1 MKVYQPFRGIGFNLP
16 FKKDKTMIFQSIAG
30 LLIFAAIAWSM
41 SENRKQAKLKI
52 AVIGIV
58 LQLLVGL
65 ILLKLP
71 LFRDFF
77 LLLNRAVLSLEEATA
92 AGTSFVFG
100 YLGGGDM
107 PFAEKFPGASFI
119 LAFRALPLVL
129 LMSALSALLFYWK
142 ILPVVVKAFSWALQ
156 RTMGLGG
163 TEGVGVSANIFVGM
177 VESPLFIRPY
187 LKTMTRSEIF
197 TLMTSGM
204 ATIAGTVMVLYAS
217 ILSKTIPDIM
227 GHILTAS
234 IISIPAAITI
244 SKLMVPETG
253 KLTPG
258 ELTAPEKASGSM
270 DAVTKG
276 TLQGVELL
284 INIIAMLVVL
294 VALVYL
300 ANSILGL
307 LPEIGGQKITLQRIM
322 GIIMAPVVWLMG
334 VPWKEAPIAGALM
347 GTKTI
352 LNEFLAYLELSRLS
366 AGALSPKSILI
377 MTYAMCGFANL
388 GSLGIMIG
396 GMGTMAPTRRDEIVE
411 LGFKSI
417 VAGTLSTCMTGA
429 VVGIIGG

>member
-1 MKVYQPFRGIGFNLP
+1 
-16 FKKDKTMIFQSIAG
+16 MIFQSIAG
-30 LLIFAAIAWSM
+30 LIVFAVIAWSM
-41 SENRKQAKLKI
+41 SENRKQAKLKV
-52 AVIGIV
+52 AVTGIV

-77 LLLNRAVLSLEEATA
+77 LLLNRGVMSLEEATT

-100 YLGGGDM
+100 YLGGGEL
-107 PFAEKFPGASFI
+107 PFNEKYPGASFI
-119 LAFRALPLVL
+119 LAFKALPLVL

-142 ILPVVVKAFSWALQ
+142 ILPVVVKGFSWALQ

-163 TEGVGVSANIFVGM
+163 TEGLGVSANIFVEM
-177 VESPLFIRPY
+177 VESPPFIRPY
-187 LKTMTRSEIF
+187 LKDMTRSEIF
-197 TLMTSGM
+197 TLMTCGM

-234 IISIPAAITI
+234 IISVPAAITI

-253 KLTPG
+253 KLTSG

-270 DAVTKG
+270 DAVTRG

-284 INIIAMLVVL
+284 INIVAMLVVL

-300 ANSILGL
+300 VNLILGL
-307 LPEIGGQKITLQRIM
+307 FPEIGGQEITLQRIM
-322 GIIMAPVVWLMG
+322 GVIMAPVVWLMG
-334 VPWKEAPIAGALM
+334 VPWQEATAAGSLM

-352 LNEFLAYLELSRLS
+352 LNEFLAYLDLSRL
-366 AGALSPKSILI
+366 APGTLSPRSILI
-377 MTYAMCGFANL
+377 MTYAMCGFANP

-396 GMGTMAPTRRDEIVE
+396 GMGTIAPTRRNEIVE

>member
-1 MKVYQPFRGIGFNLP
+1 MEDRK
-16 FKKDKTMIFQSIAG
+16 MIFQSIAG
-30 LLIFAAIAWSM
+30 LIVFAVIAWSM
-41 SENRKQAKLKI
+41 SENRRQIKLKV
-52 AVIGIV
+52 AVTGIV
-58 LQLLVGL
+58 IQLLVGL

-77 LLLNRAVLSLEEATA
+77 LLLNRVVLSLEEATT

-100 YLGGGDM
+100 YLGGGEL
-107 PFAEKFPGASFI
+107 PFTEKYPGASFI
-119 LAFRALPLVL
+119 LAFKALPLVL

-142 ILPVVVKAFSWALQ
+142 ILPVVVKGFSWALQ

-163 TEGVGVSANIFVGM
+163 TEGLGVSANIFVGM

-187 LKTMTRSEIF
+187 LENMTRSEIF
-197 TLMTSGM
+197 TLMTCGM

-217 ILSKTIPDIM
+217 ILSTTIPGVM

-234 IISIPAAITI
+234 IISVPAAITI

-253 KLTPG
+253 KLTSG

-270 DAVTKG
+270 DAVTRG

-284 INIIAMLVVL
+284 INIVAMLVVL

-300 ANSILGL
+300 VNLILGL
-307 LPEIGGQKITLQRIM
+307 LPEIGGQQITLQRVM

-334 VPWKEAPIAGALM
+334 VPWQEATAAGSLM

-352 LNEFLAYLELSRLS
+352 LNEFLAYLDLSRL
-366 AGALSPKSILI
+366 APGTLSPKSILI
-377 MTYAMCGFANL
+377 MTYAMCGFANP

-396 GMGTMAPTRRDEIVE
+396 GMGTIAPTRRGEIVE
-411 LGFKSI
+411 LGFRSI
-417 VAGTLSTCMTGA
+417 IAGTLATCMTGA